1 MSTIQKLLYL
11 LELYGDIFEKKKRFI
26 KTRTRVKIDLFMSIL
41 DLFSNKSTT
50 CCFYGNNKPFG
61 V

>member
-11 LELYGDIFEKKKRFI
+11 LELCGHIFEKKKKRFV
-26 KTRTRVKIDLFMSIL
+26 KTKTRVKIDLFMSIL

-50 CCFYGNNKPFG
+50 CCFYGKNKTI
-61 V
+61 